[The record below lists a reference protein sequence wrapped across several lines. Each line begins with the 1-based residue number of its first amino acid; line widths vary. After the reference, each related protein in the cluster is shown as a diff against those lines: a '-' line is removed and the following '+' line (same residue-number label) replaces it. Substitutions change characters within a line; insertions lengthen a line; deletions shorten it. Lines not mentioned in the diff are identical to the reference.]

1 MKRFIIDAHKSD
13 KFVQPP
19 TVNYEKIF
27 KASIEK
33 SPIVFILSPGA
44 DPLSDVQKLADD
56 EGFSG
61 NKFKY
66 LSLGQGM
73 EKEANIYLYCN
84 TKPKLLR

>member
-1 MKRFIIDAHKSD
+1 
-13 KFVQPP
+13 
-19 TVNYEKIF
+19 
-27 KASIEK
+27 
-33 SPIVFILSPGA
+33 VFILSPGA

-73 EKEANIYLYCN
+73 
-84 TKPKLLR
+84 